1 MCGFDYRRDRRS
13 KPQVGMMDNNTPE
26 STDTDRNNKPSRDEI
41 CRILL
46 IIFDSP
52 IYHQMEKC
60 TGTLRKDWA

>member
-13 KPQVGMMDNNTPE
+13 KPQVGMMDNNKTPE
-26 STDTDRNNKPSRDEI
+26 SADTDRNNKPSRDAI

-52 IYHQMEKC
+52 I
-60 TGTLRKDWA
+60 